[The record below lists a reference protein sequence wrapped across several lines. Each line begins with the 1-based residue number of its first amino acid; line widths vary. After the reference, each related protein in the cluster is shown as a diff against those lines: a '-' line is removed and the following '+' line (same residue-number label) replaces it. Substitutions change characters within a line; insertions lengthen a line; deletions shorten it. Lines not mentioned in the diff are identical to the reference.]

1 MNTKIAEE
9 NHTKIYMLSTK
20 EVLRELNTSENGLS
34 EVEARK
40 RLKEYGPNIIREFKK
55 KSIIIRFFE
64 QFKSLF
70 AILLLIASLLAAILN
85 MIELS
90 VAIILIV
97 IINAIVG
104 LLQEYRAEKL
114 VKELKK
120 IMPLYARVCRDGIE
134 KKIQANELVPGDL
147 IILEEGDR
155 VPADARLIE
164 SFGITVSSVA
174 LTGESTPQVK
184 NAEPFLEENVPWTDI
199 PNIIL
204 MGTTVVSGHGKA
216 IVFSTGMKTNFGSI
230 ANLAQTI
237 KEEPSPLQKEI
248 SKTAKTLS
256 IMAIMIGTVFFIIGI
271 LLKINLLEAFLFGI
285 GVMVA
290 CVPEGLQATISISLA
305 MSIRRMARK
314 NALVK
319 RLSAVETLGCVTTIC
334 TDKTGTITKGEMT
347 VTRIW
352 INNKVLQVT
361 GIGYEPHGDFI
372 LNGKRILI
380 NDLPELNLLFEAA
393 TFCNNAKLIPPS
405 DTKSKWEAIGD
416 PTEVALLIA
425 SQKLDFNINLALAK
439 KPRIYMIPFDPIR
452 KMMSSIHNADG
463 KKIAYVKG
471 APIEVLSKCK
481 YILID
486 GINKDFSF
494 NYKDKIVSQINEFAK
509 EGLRVLALAYKEIP
523 QDIHE
528 YTIENIEK
536 DLIFI
541 GLMAMYDPPRPEA
554 KEAIGKARKA
564 GIKIIMVTGDHE
576 LTAKTIAL
584 QTSLIKNDKSKV
596 FTGSDLDKLSDD
608 ELLKELDNDGIVF
621 ARITPEHKLRIVT
634 LLKKKGEIVAV
645 TGDGVNDA
653 PSLKAA
659 DIGIAMGITGTDVA
673 KESADIILLDDNF
686 ATIINAIE
694 EGRGVYRN
702 IKRFTTYILSSNWPE
717 LIPFIAFVLLKI
729 PLAITIMQILAV
741 DLGTDVLPALALGVE
756 YPKPILM
763 LQPPRSQKE
772 RLLDLGMITRS
783 FFLGMIESITSMV
796 SAITTWMSGG
806 WNFGYFL
813 NTNSYL
819 YKKGTTMAFAGI
831 VTSQIGNVFAC
842 RTSRTSIFKVGFLS
856 NKWIFFGILGEMI
869 ITLFIIYFQPLQ
881 HVFNTVPLSLY
892 DWFFLFMFAPII
904 LFAEEIRKLFIRRT
918 KPIEVEA

>member
-1 MNTKIAEE
+1 MNTRIAKE
-9 NHTKIYMLSTK
+9 NHTKIHMLSIE
-20 EVLRELNTSENGLS
+20 EVFRELNTSENGLS
-34 EVEARK
+34 EIEAKK

-55 KSIIIRFFE
+55 KSIIIKFFE

-70 AILLLIASLLAAILN
+70 AILLIISSLLAAVLN

-120 IMPLYARVCRDGIE
+120 LMPLYARVCRDGIE
-134 KKIQANELVPGDL
+134 KKVQASELVPGDL

-164 SFGITVSSVA
+164 SFGIAVSSAA
-174 LTGESTPQVK
+174 LTGESVPQAK
-184 NAEPFLEENVPWTDI
+184 NAEPFLEENVPLIDI
-199 PNIIL
+199 PNILL
-204 MGTTVVSGHGKA
+204 MGTTIVSGHGKA

-230 ANLAQTI
+230 ANLAQAI
-237 KEEPSPLQKEI
+237 KEEPSPLQIEI
-248 SKTAKTLS
+248 SRTAKTLS
-256 IMAIMIGTVFFIIGI
+256 IMAIIIGMVFFIIGI
-271 LLKINLLEAFLFGI
+271 LLKISLIEAFLFGI

-290 CVPEGLQATISISLA
+290 CIPEGLQATISVSLA
-305 MSIRRMARK
+305 MSIRRMARR

-319 RLSAVETLGCVTTIC
+319 RLSAVETLGCVTVIC

-347 VTRIW
+347 VTKIW

-361 GIGYEPHGDFI
+361 GIGYEHHGDFI

-393 TFCNNAKLIPPS
+393 VFCNNAKLIPPS
-405 DTKSKWEAIGD
+405 DIRSRWGAIGD

-425 SQKLDFNINLALAK
+425 SQKLDFNISLELAK
-439 KPRIYMIPFDPIR
+439 KPRIYMLPFDSKR
-452 KMMSSIHNADG
+452 KMMSSIHNVNG
-463 KKIAYVKG
+463 RKIAYVKG

-481 YILID
+481 YIIID
-486 GINKDFSF
+486 GVTTDLSF
-494 NYKDKIVSQINEFAK
+494 YYKDKIISKINDFAK
-509 EGLRVLALAYKEIP
+509 EGLRILAFAYKEIP
-523 QDIHE
+523 QDIQE

-536 DLIFI
+536 DLVFI
-541 GLMAMYDPPRPEA
+541 GLMAMYDPPRPEV
-554 KEAIGKARKA
+554 KEAIEKARRA

-584 QTSLIKNDKSKV
+584 QTSIMKDNESKV
-596 FTGSDLDKLSDD
+596 FTGADLDRLSDN
-608 ELLKELDNDGIVF
+608 ELLKELDHDGIVF
-621 ARITPEHKLRIVT
+621 ARITPEHKLRLVN

-659 DIGIAMGITGTDVA
+659 DIGIAMGINGTDVA
-673 KESADIILLDDNF
+673 KESADVILLDDNF
-686 ATIINAIE
+686 ATIVNAIE

-729 PLAITIMQILAV
+729 PLALTIMQILAV
-741 DLGTDVLPALALGVE
+741 DLGTDVFPALALGVE
-756 YPKPILM
+756 RPKPILM
-763 LQPPRSQKE
+763 LQPPRSRKE
-772 RLLDLGMITRS
+772 RLLDFGMIARS
-783 FFLGMIESITSMV
+783 FFLGMIEALASMI

-806 WNFGYFL
+806 WNFGHFL
-813 NTNSYL
+813 STNSYL
-819 YKKGTTMAFAGI
+819 YRKGTTMAFASI
-831 VTSQIGNVFAC
+831 VTTQIGNVFAC

-856 NKWIFFGILGEMI
+856 NKWVFFGILGEVI
-869 ITLFIIYFQPLQ
+869 ITVFIIYLQPLQ
-881 HVFNTVPLSLY
+881 YVFNTVPLSLY
-892 DWFFLFMFAPII
+892 DWFFLFMFSPLI
-904 LFAEEIRKLFIRRT
+904 LFTEEIRKFFLRRL
-918 KPIEVEA
+918 KPIEIEM

>member
-1 MNTKIAEE
+1 MNTNITKEVNTKI
-9 NHTKIYMLSTK
+9 HMLPIK

-34 EVEARK
+34 EIEARK
-40 RLKEYGPNIIREFKK
+40 RLKEYGPNIIREFRR
-55 KSIIIRFFE
+55 KSIIIKFFE

-70 AILLLIASLLAAILN
+70 AILLIIASLLAFILN

-90 VAIILIV
+90 IAIILIV

-120 IMPLYARVCRDGIE
+120 LMPLYAKVCRDGIV
-134 KKIQANELVPGDL
+134 KKIYASELVPGDL
-147 IILEEGDR
+147 IILEEGDN

-164 SFGITVSSVA
+164 SFGITISSAA
-174 LTGESTPQVK
+174 LTGESAPQVK
-184 NAEPFLEENVPWTDI
+184 NAEPFLEENVSWTDI
-199 PNIIL
+199 PNIVL
-204 MGTTVVSGHGKA
+204 MGTTVISGQGKA
-216 IVFSTGMKTNFGSI
+216 VVFSTGMRTKFGSI
-230 ANLAQTI
+230 ANLAQAI

-248 SKTAKTLS
+248 SRTAKTLS
-256 IMAIMIGTVFFIIGI
+256 IMAIIIGMIFSIIGI
-271 LLKINLLEAFLFGI
+271 LLKISLIEAFLFGI

-290 CVPEGLQATISISLA
+290 CIPEGLQATISVSLA

-347 VTRIW
+347 VTKIW
-352 INNKVLQVT
+352 INDKILQAT
-361 GIGYEPHGDFI
+361 GIGYEPHGDII
-372 LNGKRILI
+372 LNGKRISI

-393 TFCNNAKLIPPS
+393 TFCNNAKIIPPS
-405 DTKSKWEAIGD
+405 DTKSRWEAIGD
-416 PTEVALLIA
+416 PTEIALLIA

-439 KPRIYMIPFDPIR
+439 KPRIHMIPFDPIR
-452 KMMSSIHNADG
+452 KMMSSIHTTGN

-471 APIEVLSKCK
+471 APNEVLSKCK
-481 YILID
+481 YILIN
-486 GINKDFSF
+486 GINKELSF
-494 NYKDKIVSQINEFAK
+494 YYKNKIISQINEFAR
-509 EGLRVLALAYKEIP
+509 EGLRVLAFAYKEIP
-523 QDIHE
+523 QNIQE

-536 DLIFI
+536 DLVFI
-541 GLMAMYDPPRPEA
+541 GLMAMYDPPRPGV
-554 KEAIGKARKA
+554 KEAIEKARKA

-584 QTSLIKNDKSKV
+584 QTSIIKDDKCKV
-596 FTGSDLDKLSDD
+596 FTGSDLDKLSDE

-621 ARITPEHKLRIVT
+621 ARITPEHKLRIVR
-634 LLKKKGEIVAV
+634 LLKKKSEIVAV

-659 DIGIAMGITGTDVA
+659 DIGIAMGIAGTDVA

-686 ATIINAIE
+686 ATIVNAIE
-694 EGRGVYRN
+694 EGRGIFRN

-717 LIPFIAFVLLKI
+717 LIPFIAFVLFKI
-729 PLAITIMQILAV
+729 PLALTLMQILAV

-756 YPKPILM
+756 HPKPILM

-772 RLLDLGMITRS
+772 RLLDMGMIARS
-783 FFLGMIESITSMV
+783 FFLGMIEAFASMI
-796 SAITTWMSGG
+796 SALTTWISGG
-806 WNFGYFL
+806 WNFGQPL
-813 NTNSYL
+813 STSSYL
-819 YKKGTTMAFAGI
+819 YKKGTTMAFASI
-831 VTSQIGNVFAC
+831 VTTQIGNVFAC
-842 RTSRTSIFKVGFLS
+842 RTSRTSLFKVGFLS

-881 HVFNTVPLSLY
+881 YVFNTVPLSLY
-892 DWFFLFMFAPII
+892 DWLFLFMFSPII
-904 LFAEEIRKLFIRRT
+904 FFAEEIRKFFIRRL
-918 KPIEVEA
+918 KPIEIEA